1 MNDGFGVRESPA
13 ANSGAPALTR
23 LPIARYRFTARF
35 HDTLDLPEFSGS
47 MLRSVFG
54 LALRNSACVTGQPE
68 CRMCPL
74 WRSCQYPAIFETP
87 PRPTQFGERF
97 SAVPNPFVIEPPPI
111 GTSHAAADRPLVFH
125 MVLIGSETLRQLPL
139 VVRAWQRA
147 LQQGLGP
154 ERVRASL
161 SDVALIDPDGG
172 PSCVWDAAS
181 ATVRPHDAAFSMP
194 WVPATGVSQAVLD
207 IRTPMRLQQDGRA
220 LRARELSARTL
231 VSNLLR
237 RINLMLD
244 LHLDIRPAPFDIQRL
259 LAVAESTEEDRSGL
273 RWFDWTRYS
282 ARQRQEMT
290 LGGVLGCW
298 ILRGDIAP
306 LAPWLVLG
314 QFLHLGKNATMGMG
328 GYVVAMEPAVKT
340 P

>member
-1 MNDGFGVRESPA
+1 MSEGFGVRES
-13 ANSGAPALTR
+13 SGYSSGVQAVTR
-23 LPIARYRFTARF
+23 LAIARYRFTARF
-35 HDTLDLPEFSGS
+35 HDTLALPEYSGS

-54 LALRNSACVTGQPE
+54 LALRSSACVTGQPE
-68 CRMCPL
+68 CRQCPL

-97 SAVPNPFVIEPPPI
+97 SSVPNPFVIEPPPI
-111 GTSHAAADRPLVFH
+111 GTLRAAADQPLVFH

-139 VVRAWQRA
+139 VARAWQRA

-161 SDVALIDPDGG
+161 SDVALIGPDGAQSG
-172 PSCVWDAAS
+172 VWDAAS
-181 ATVRPHDAAFSMP
+181 ETVRPHDAALLMP
-194 WVPATGVSQAVLD
+194 CAPATGVSQAVLD
-207 IRTPMRLQQDGRA
+207 IRTPMRLQHDGRA
-220 LRARELSARTL
+220 LRVRELSSRTL

-244 LHLDIRPAPFDIQRL
+244 LHLDIRPAPFDIHRL
-259 LAVAESTEEDRSGL
+259 LAVAESIEDDRSGL

-290 LGGVLGCW
+290 LGGVLGRW
-298 ILRGDIAP
+298 ILRGEIAP
-306 LAPWLVLG
+306 LAPWLTLG
-314 QFLHLGKNATMGMG
+314 QWLHLGKNATMGMG
-328 GYVVAMEPAVKT
+328 GYEVALEPGVKT
-340 P
+340 S